1 MQNEL
6 DRYKNFDFNDAK
18 LVKPKFVQK
27 LQERHAEAQ
36 AKVLD
41 VDVVT
46 WLNGQDQETKQHINE
61 MIRHVMALKRA

>member
-6 DRYKNFDFNDAK
+6 DRYKNFDPTDANV
-18 LVKPKFVQK
+18 VKPKFVQK